1 MENRERADDQT
12 SGFSFRKS
20 LSLFVNGFTSFSVK
34 PLRIATVL
42 GFLFALFGFLFGMYI
57 VIKKIL
63 IPEVPVGYS
72 SLMAVMLF
80 SSGLIMLVLGMIG
93 EYVGRI
99 FICINHSPQFVIK
112 ETINVERKL

>member
-1 MENRERADDQT
+1 
-12 SGFSFRKS
+12 
-20 LSLFVNGFTSFSVK
+20 
-34 PLRIATVL
+34 
-42 GFLFALFGFLFGMYI
+42 
-57 VIKKIL
+57 
-63 IPEVPVGYS
+63 
-72 SLMAVMLF
+72 MAVMLF